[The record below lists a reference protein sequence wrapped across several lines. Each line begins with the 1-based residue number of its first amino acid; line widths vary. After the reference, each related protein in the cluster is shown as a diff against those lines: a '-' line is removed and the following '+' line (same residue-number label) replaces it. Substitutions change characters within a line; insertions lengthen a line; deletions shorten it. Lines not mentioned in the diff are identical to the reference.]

1 MNTHLRRRTVTAA
14 AATLAI
20 GALLTATSPWAIAA
34 PATAS
39 TTPAPTAT
47 ATAGSD
53 GSDGG
58 RSVVVKDGVVTVT
71 LDPAKVKA
79 RCDKAPAAQARI
91 AALVGRIDG
100 GSDVKGSILWLHA
113 RAADARAAGRDAAA
127 TRFDLRAERRTEREK
142 RLTATAAR
150 LTRLQDTICA
160 PLAAQS
166 GAS

>member
-34 PATAS
+34 PAIAS

-47 ATAGSD
+47 ATA

-127 TRFDLRAERRTEREK
+127 TRFDLRAERRTDREK